1 MCLCGVCLLGPA
13 LQLVSAQAPEA
24 KPATSAQDAK
34 PAAGVQQAG
43 PYSLLL
49 DLVVTDKSGNP
60 VPGLTERDITVLDN
74 RQPAK
79 ILSFSAHNEAD
90 IPAGGEDDSTEVIV
104 VVDEVNADYQKV
116 TYVRDGVRKFLT
128 QAGAQLMWPVSLA
141 FFADSGLQVQGQPTT
156 DGAALVH
163 ALDQQARGL
172 REVMPGT
179 WLGGEQQLL
188 QRSLDALA
196 ALIARC
202 QKMPGRKM
210 VIWIGPGWPMFAGPL
225 QQISPA
231 QKQRVF
237 DQVVALSSAMRQARM
252 TLYSVDPLGAGA
264 NTMHAEYYQTYTR
277 PLEQVDHAALAD
289 FELQVLAEQT
299 GGRALFGGATIDDY
313 LRHCTA
319 DLSAFYTIA
328 VEKKR
333 SETAPQ
339 FHSIEV
345 RVDQPKYKVRTRNG
359 YYAVP

>member
-24 KPATSAQDAK
+24 KPATSAQDDK

-49 DLVVTDKSGNP
+49 DVVVTDKSGNP

-172 REVMPGT
+172 REVIPGT
-179 WLGGEQQLL
+179 GLGGEQQLL

-210 VIWIGPGWPMFAGPL
+210 VIWIGPGWPMFAGPM
-225 QQISPA
+225 QEISPA

-237 DQVVALSSAMRQARM
+237 NQVIALSTAMRQARM

-264 NTMHAEYYQTYTR
+264 NTMHAEYYQTYTK

-345 RVDQPKYKVRTRNG
+345 RVDQPKY
-359 YYAVP
+359 